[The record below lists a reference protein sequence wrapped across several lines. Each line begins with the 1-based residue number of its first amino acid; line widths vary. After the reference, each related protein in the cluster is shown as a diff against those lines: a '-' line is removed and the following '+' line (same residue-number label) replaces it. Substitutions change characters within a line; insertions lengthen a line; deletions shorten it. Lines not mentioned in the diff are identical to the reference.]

1 MDDFGQPITLGDQKD
16 IGEFNLNFLERIEEG
31 LGERVQA
38 KRASNYLLDYQQ
50 LNQSKN
56 ASMSQS
62 TFDVDDHK
70 YNDSNS

>member
-1 MDDFGQPITLGDQKD
+1 VDDFGQPITLGDQKD

-38 KRASNYLLDYQQ
+38 KRTSNFLVEYQKLL
-50 LNQSKN
+50 QSKN
-56 ASMSQS
+56 GSLSQS

-70 YNDSNS
+70 YNDSHS